1 MGTGAYPQ
9 SGAGAAPAHG
19 GTYTEAMPENPTQ
32 NPGSA
37 SRPPTGSA
45 VAPSSGSVAGATGM
59 SRRAVLSAGAW
70 SLPVVALAVGAPGAS
85 ASAGD
90 PTFTTGTPIASA
102 DPRILTFPLFMD
114 DLPAVPVS
122 DEGDYIG
129 VLVVLCLPEG
139 LQAVAVSSG
148 WAIASGSDD
157 FDGGAAYVYNT
168 VAITAGT
175 DTTVLVTVQ
184 EAPDRSGMHGE
195 LGADVA
201 IGTTGFVTEVA
212 WQYAFGDPE
221 GAPLANCAAA
231 PADR

>member
-1 MGTGAYPQ
+1 
-9 SGAGAAPAHG
+9 
-19 GTYTEAMPENPTQ
+19 
-32 NPGSA
+32 
-37 SRPPTGSA
+37 
-45 VAPSSGSVAGATGM
+45 M

-70 SLPVVALAVGAPGAS
+70 SLPVVALAVAAPGAS
-85 ASAGD
+85 ASGGGD

-102 DPRILTFPLFMD
+102 DPSILTFPLYMD
-114 DLPAVPVS
+114 DLPAVPAS
-122 DEGDYIG
+122 EEGDYVG

-139 LQAVAVSSG
+139 LQAVAVSPG

-168 VAITAGT
+168 VAITAGS
-175 DTTVLVTVQ
+175 DTTLLVTVQ
-184 EAPDRSGMHGE
+184 EAPDVSGLHGE

-212 WQYAFGDPE
+212 WQYSFGDPE

-231 PADR
+231 PAAR